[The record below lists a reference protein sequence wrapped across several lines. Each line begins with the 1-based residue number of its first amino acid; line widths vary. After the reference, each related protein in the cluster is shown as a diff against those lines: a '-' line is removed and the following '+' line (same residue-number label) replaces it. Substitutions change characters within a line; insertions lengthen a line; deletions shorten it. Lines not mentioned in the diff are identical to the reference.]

1 LNKGIVLGI
10 VFLFVGL
17 GFQPAF
23 ANNNLIIYKENQQP
37 TNGTFIKTLGGISY
51 DLGNCVHQTTDGGYI
66 ITGYTSSYGAGFSD
80 VWLIKTDSTGSKEWN
95 RTFGGSSFDIG
106 RYVQQTDDGGYI
118 IAGET
123 SSYGAG
129 DYDVWLIK
137 TDSSGN
143 KIWDKTF
150 GGTKGDTGYCV
161 QLTDEGGYIITGG
174 TSSYGAGESDVWLI
188 KTDNNGNMTW
198 NKTYGGIGNDFGTC
212 VRQTTDDGYIITGYT
227 DSFGAGG
234 YDVWLIKT
242 DSSGNK
248 IWDKTFGGTDS
259 DDGFCI
265 QQTTDEGYIIT
276 GRTESFGSGL
286 WDVWL
291 IKTNSAGNKE
301 WDRTYGGA
309 NRDMGWSVQ
318 QTTDGGYITTGL
330 TWSFGSGLWD
340 VWLIKTNNAGN
351 KEWSRT
357 YGGKDD
363 ECGICVQQTSDS
375 GYIITGYT
383 ESFGSGLGDVW
394 LIKTDKDGN
403 VKTKTITNSL
413 LHRLLERFPLLQRLL
428 DVWRSYTI

>member
-23 ANNNLIIYKENQQP
+23 ANNNIIIYKENQQP
-37 TNGTFIKTLGGISY
+37 TNGTFIKTLGGTSY
-51 DLGNCVHQTTDGGYI
+51 DLGNCVQQTTDGRYI

-80 VWLIKTDSTGSKEWN
+80 VWLIKTDGTGNKEWN
-95 RTFGGSSFDIG
+95 RTFGGSNFDIG

-123 SSYGAG
+123 SSFGAG

-137 TDSSGN
+137 TGSSGN

-150 GGTKGDTGYCV
+150 GGTKSDTGYCV

-198 NKTYGGIGNDFGTC
+198 NKTFGGTENDFGTC
-212 VRQTTDDGYIITGYT
+212 VRQTTDGGYIITGYT

-248 IWDKTFGGTDS
+248 VWDKTFGGTDN

-351 KEWSRT
+351 REWSRI

-383 ESFGSGLGDVW
+383 ESFGSGLGDIW

-428 DVWRSYTI
+428 DVWRAFIE

>member
-23 ANNNLIIYKENQQP
+23 ANNNIIIYKENQQP
-37 TNGTFIKTLGGISY
+37 TNGTFIKTLGGTSY
-51 DLGNCVHQTTDGGYI
+51 DLGNCVQQTTDGRYI

-80 VWLIKTDSTGSKEWN
+80 VWLIKTDGTGNKEWN
-95 RTFGGSSFDIG
+95 RTFGGSNFDIG
-106 RYVQQTDDGGYI
+106 RYVQQIDDGGYI

-123 SSYGAG
+123 SSFGAG

-137 TDSSGN
+137 TGSSGN

-150 GGTKGDTGYCV
+150 GGTKSDTGYCV

-198 NKTYGGIGNDFGTC
+198 NKTFGGTENDFGTC
-212 VRQTTDDGYIITGYT
+212 VRQTTDGGYIITGYT

-248 IWDKTFGGTDS
+248 VWDKTFGGTDN

-351 KEWSRT
+351 REWSRI

-383 ESFGSGLGDVW
+383 ESFGSGLGDIW

-428 DVWRSYTI
+428 DVWRAFIE

>member
-23 ANNNLIIYKENQQP
+23 AKNNLIIYKENQQQ
-37 TNGTFIKTLGGISY
+37 TNGTFIKTLGGTSY
-51 DLGNCVHQTTDGGYI
+51 DLGNCVQQTTDGGYI

-80 VWLIKTDSTGSKEWN
+80 VWLIKTDSTGNKEWN
-95 RTFGGSSFDIG
+95 RTFGGLSFDIG

-143 KIWDKTF
+143 KLWDKTF
-150 GGTKGDTGYCV
+150 GGSESDTGYCV

-198 NKTYGGIGNDFGTC
+198 NKTSGGIGTDFGTC
-212 VRQTTDDGYIITGYT
+212 VRQTTDGGYIITGYT

-248 IWDKTFGGTDS
+248 VWDRTFGGTDN

-291 IKTNSAGNKE
+291 IKTNSVGNKE

-351 KEWSRT
+351 KEWSRV

-428 DVWRSYTI
+428 DVWRSFIE